1 MTISRR
7 QSRIPAALFVLGLAA
22 LLVTLSVSQAR
33 PVQAANCDR
42 SNLSFTNLCLAS
54 LSVIDGNGTSVDIGT
69 FYSDGTSYSGDVAS
83 SVDQVTVY
91 AAAMAEE
98 LTTVSIL
105 PSDSHTDSGH
115 QVRLNHGTNLIS
127 ISVISG
133 FSDGGIKTYSVAINR
148 AGSAPNND
156 EVTEVS
162 ISGLEWAKEGHTMPF
177 LLTRT
182 GDTTQ
187 ALTVPVDV
195 SETGGDMVSSSLEG
209 RFDVNFQAGYAS
221 ARHDLETNADTVW
234 EEHSTVTVAPVDG
247 TGYDVSGSAGV
258 ASAEMRDNDFPAA
271 TAVLTVDSTEVE
283 EGEEVTATI
292 TVTTDAARK
301 PHGYGGDLKLKTEF
315 SAGPGAAESEDVVF
329 RGINDGHKAVSEP
342 SFKPVM
348 TGGVITAYESV
359 YSASITIVDDETWEE
374 AETFNVVMEIRES
387 AGALTSDALKL
398 DTTST
403 PHMVTIAAHEEDLP
417 VQQSPMSHITVVTE
431 DFGDSGTTFTITWE
445 DVDDCSTVYSA
456 ILGTVGKFSDGSGN
470 SALVYNLGRVTSDA
484 TQITKSLPEV
494 QDLGSGFTVS
504 LYCADGGSYVHQLVA
519 KVSIPPTTQ
528 ESSERPLPGTYSTE
542 PAADRADRQP
552 RNAKSRFQQRLL
564 HLCRPRRHLR
574 Q

>member
-7 QSRIPAALFVLGLAA
+7 QTRILAALFVLGLAA
-22 LLVTLSVSQAR
+22 LVLALSVSQAR

-42 SNLSFTNLCLAS
+42 SNLSFTNLCLAF
-54 LSVIDGNGTSVDIGT
+54 LSIIEGNGTSVDIGT
-69 FYSDGTSYSGDVAS
+69 FSSDGTSYSGDVAS

-91 AAAMAEE
+91 AAAIAEE

-133 FSDGGIKTYSVAINR
+133 FPDGGIKTYSVAINR

-162 ISGLEWAKEGHTMPF
+162 ISGLEWAKEGHTIPF

-187 ALTVPVDV
+187 ALTVPVDM

-247 TGYDVSGSAGV
+247 TGYDVSGSAGA
-258 ASAEMRDNDFPAA
+258 ASAEIRDNDFPAA

-292 TVTTDAARK
+292 TVTTDAAQK

-315 SAGPGAAESEDVVF
+315 GAGPGAGESEDVVF
-329 RGINDGHKAVSEP
+329 RGIYDGHKVVSEP

-348 TGGVITAYESV
+348 TLPVITAYESV
-359 YSASITIVDDETWEE
+359 YSASITIVDDEVWEE
-374 AETFNVVMEIRES
+374 AETFNVVMEIPEW
-387 AGALTSDALKL
+387 AAAWTSDALTL

-403 PHMVTIAAHEEDLP
+403 PHTVTIAAHEEDLP
-417 VQQSPMSHITVVTE
+417 VQQSPVSHITVVTT
-431 DFGDSGTTFTITWE
+431 DFGDSGTTPPSPLLGKTLTIALP
-445 DVDDCSTVYSA
+445 STPPASVLSA
-456 ILGTVGKFSDGSGN
+456 NRRMAAAV
-470 SALVYNLGRVTSDA
+470 
-484 TQITKSLPEV
+484 PH
-494 QDLGSGFTVS
+494 
-504 LYCADGGSYVHQLVA
+504 SY
-519 KVSIPPTTQ
+519 II
-528 ESSERPLPGTYSTE
+528 
-542 PAADRADRQP
+542 
-552 RNAKSRFQQRLL
+552 
-564 HLCRPRRHLR
+564 
-574 Q
+574 